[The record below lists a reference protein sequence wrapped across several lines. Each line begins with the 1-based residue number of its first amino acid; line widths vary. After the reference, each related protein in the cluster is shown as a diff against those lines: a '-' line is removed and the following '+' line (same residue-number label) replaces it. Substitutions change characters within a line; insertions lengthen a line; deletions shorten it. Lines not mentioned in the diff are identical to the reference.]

1 MPSVERKKELI
12 KNGNYI
18 YLYHTDEVIYLPT
31 FPENITDNL
40 QSTFAQ
46 TSALSRSAPVFT
58 YSYSGPRSMHFQFE
72 LHRDLLDSVNIGG
85 LSNATLEVGEDYVNA
100 LIRKIQAIALPGYVD
115 SSKSVIPPMVAI
127 RIGAGEDI
135 FIKGVVSGGVTVSYS
150 PPMLTNGQYALVSIS
165 FTIYEID
172 TFDADTVSQLGSFR
186 GITTAFKNGVTFE
199 GSGS

>member
-58 YSYSGPRSMHFQFE
+58 YSNSGPRSMHFQFE

-100 LIRKIQAIALPGYVD
+100 LIRKIQAIALPRYVD

-135 FIKGVVSGGVTVSYS
+135 FIKGVVQGGVTVSYS

-165 FTIYEID
+165 FTVYEVD
-172 TFDADTVSQLGSFR
+172 PYDADTVSQLGSFR